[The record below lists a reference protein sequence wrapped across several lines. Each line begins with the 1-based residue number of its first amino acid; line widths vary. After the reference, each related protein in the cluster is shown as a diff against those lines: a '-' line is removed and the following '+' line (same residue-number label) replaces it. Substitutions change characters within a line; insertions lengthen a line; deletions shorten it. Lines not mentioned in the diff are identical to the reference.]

1 MSEYDDKLNQEAAP
15 QPRDPQTPPDP
26 DPVPRPRKVRRVGTF
41 TFGLVLVAAGVL
53 LILRSVMPQLDLSFV
68 ASLAPVVLIALGIE
82 VLIYAAR
89 PDVKLKYDGVSMFV
103 CFLMLVLVGSA
114 AALNE
119 LWNDYGPAANMAENR
134 MERYYEQQ
142 VSDLLATREDL
153 RQKISNLSVWVD
165 LSHPYSEAASA
176 GFQNGDTLHVNLTVR
191 DNACQSA
198 GEFAA
203 MARQVMDL
211 CRQGAVPVTGY
222 SFTSQENNPPDES
235 VTYSLE
241 VEGAWQMQATA
252 ETLAQ
257 DVYESY
263 WYQGERYSSYD
274 SMRDYRSTMI
284 RENLAEEYY
293 GTFGEYPGEEW
304 LDEQMAAATA
314 ETAAEYTTEAPAAPQ
329 APNAPE
335 YSVVSPAE

>member
-1 MSEYDDKLNQEAAP
+1 M
-15 QPRDPQTPPDP
+15 
-26 DPVPRPRKVRRVGTF
+26 
-41 TFGLVLVAAGVL
+41 
-53 LILRSVMPQLDLSFV
+53 
-68 ASLAPVVLIALGIE
+68 
-82 VLIYAAR
+82 
-89 PDVKLKYDGVSMFV
+89 
-103 CFLMLVLVGSA
+103 
-114 AALNE
+114 
-119 LWNDYGPAANMAENR
+119 
-134 MERYYEQQ
+134 
-142 VSDLLATREDL
+142 
-153 RQKISNLSVWVD
+153 
-165 LSHPYSEAASA
+165 
-176 GFQNGDTLHVNLTVR
+176 
-191 DNACQSA
+191 
-198 GEFAA
+198 
-203 MARQVMDL
+203 
-211 CRQGAVPVTGY
+211 PVTGY

-293 GTFGEYPGEEW
+293 GTFGEYPDEEW